1 MVKMKTHKKWNLIIN
16 LLFIFL
22 FYFTMDKLPYRII
35 INRHIYERKNLEY
48 FNINIPKY
56 FANYKYFKI
65 ILKEV
70 TCSNRDKDV
79 WLNCDALTYNQI
91 SQHTDPKVRGIYLEK
106 FLFNLSA
113 FREGCSQSH
122 YAILP
127 YRDTLKFWITNPV
140 GAKLE
145 VDASIVMIL
154 ELEPYEI

>member
-1 MVKMKTHKKWNLIIN
+1 MNI
-16 LLFIFL
+16 
-22 FYFTMDKLPYRII
+22 LPYRII
-35 INRHIYERKNLEY
+35 INRYIYERKDLEY

-79 WLNCDALTYNQI
+79 WLNCDASTFNQI
-91 SQHTDPKVRGIYLEK
+91 SQHTDPKIRGIYLEK
-106 FLFNLSA
+106 FLFNLTA
-113 FREGCSQSH
+113 FREKGSQSY

-127 YRDTLKFWITNPV
+127 YRDTIKFWITTYE
-140 GAKLE
+140 GAKLD
-145 VDASIVMIL
+145 VDMSIVMIL